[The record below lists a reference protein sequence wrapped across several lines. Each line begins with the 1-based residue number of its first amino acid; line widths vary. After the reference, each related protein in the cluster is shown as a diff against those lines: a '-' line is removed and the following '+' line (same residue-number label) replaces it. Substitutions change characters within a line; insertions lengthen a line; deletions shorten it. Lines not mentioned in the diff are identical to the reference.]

1 MENPFSARHRAGLGV
16 WTALILFAIVGS
28 SLTRAGQS
36 QLAPSHEAQLLSLR
50 LVPQNIT
57 LWRAKASQRFLVLAQ
72 YGDGLERDVTSRSRF
87 SLSDTRVA
95 MVNETGRVVAR
106 ADGQTML
113 TARFGRQ
120 VTEAEIRIEG
130 SEGKRPFSFAR
141 DIGGIFTK
149 HRCNSSDCHG
159 SVKGK
164 GGFKLSMNALYPR
177 DDYQWILKGG
187 TYQVLSAEAAG
198 EKIPRIDLEEPE
210 KSLLLKA
217 TFGVSHGGGQRFP
230 DDSLDYGVIRDWIRQ
245 GAPYGEESLEQSVS
259 IEQLT
264 VFPQQAVL
272 DLQGRQQ
279 LLVTAHLSNGRYE
292 DVTDQV
298 LYVSNHPEVVEV
310 TPEGLVNAVKTGE
323 TAVMIRAAGQAISV
337 GFGVIAQPILDY
349 PEVPRRNFIDD
360 YVFTK
365 LRRFN
370 TVPSPLSGD
379 LEFLRRVCLDVA
391 GTLPSPERVREFLA
405 SKDPQKRDRLIETL
419 LHSPEYGD
427 YWTWRFADFFR
438 VSTQNSYGGH
448 DYWLW
453 IREKITQNQP
463 YDQMA
468 RERISALGYH
478 GPKWHYYGGSDLRPA
493 QDLMAEQVRVFL
505 GRRLDCAQCHNH
517 PYENW
522 SQNQYWDLAAFY
534 GRLTHLGDLNFLPV
548 VVDDPAGHGDL
559 GQGAPL
565 IHPRT
570 KEEVQPR
577 FLDGTLLPESERDD
591 LRWKLAEWMTSPRN
605 RYFAEAIV
613 NRMWSYFLGRGIV
626 HPVDDF
632 RLTNPPTHPDLL
644 KKLAQDF
651 VEHNYDLK
659 HLIRLITQSR
669 TYQLSGTTNESNRE
683 DNINYSHA
691 LPRGLD
697 AEVLLDA
704 ISQVSRVPEEFSGYP
719 PGTRAIHLVTSN
731 LISHFLDVY
740 DRPNRLMV
748 PEREVKANLAQA
760 LHLLVGKTY
769 TSKLSQEGGRI
780 DRLLKSGASDSQIIE
795 DFYLAALSRFPT
807 PEEQARLQEAIAE
820 RPSRGEAIE
829 DLLWGIV
836 SSREFAY
843 NH

>member
-1 MENPFSARHRAGLGV
+1 M
-16 WTALILFAIVGS
+16 
-28 SLTRAGQS
+28 
-36 QLAPSHEAQLLSLR
+36 
-50 LVPQNIT
+50 
-57 LWRAKASQRFLVLAQ
+57 
-72 YGDGLERDVTSRSRF
+72 ERDVTSQSRF
-87 SLSDTRVA
+87 SLSNTRVA
-95 MVNETGRVVAR
+95 VVKGTGQVIAR
-106 ADGQTML
+106 ADGQCVL
-113 TARFGRQ
+113 TARFGDQ
-120 VTEAEIRIEG
+120 VAEAKIRIEA
-130 SEGKRPFSFAR
+130 SEEKRPFSFAR

-149 HRCNSSDCHG
+149 HGCNSSDCHG

-177 DDYQWILKGG
+177 DDYQWIVEGG

-210 KSLLLKA
+210 KSLLLLKP
-217 TFGVSHGGGQRFP
+217 TFGVPHGGGGHFP
-230 DDSLDYGVIRDWIRQ
+230 VDSLDYEVIRDWIRQ
-245 GAPYGEESLEQSVS
+245 GVPYGEESLEQSVR
-259 IEQLT
+259 IEQLR
-264 VFPQQAVL
+264 VFPRQTVL
-272 DLQGRQQ
+272 DLRGKQQ

-298 LYVSNHPEVVEV
+298 LYVSNNPEVAEV
-310 TPEGLVNAVKTGE
+310 TPEGLVKAVKTGE

-337 GFGVIAQPILDY
+337 GFGVIAQPLPDY
-349 PEVPRRNFIDD
+349 PEIPRRNFIDD
-360 YVFTK
+360 YIFAK
-365 LRRFN
+365 LRKLN
-370 TVPSPLSGD
+370 IVPSPLSSD
-379 LEFLRRVCLDVA
+379 VEFLRRICLDVT
-391 GTLPSPERVREFLA
+391 GTLPPPQKVREFLA

-438 VSTQNSYGGH
+438 VSTQTSYGGR

-478 GPKWHYYGGSDLRPA
+478 GPKWHYYGGSDLRPP

-522 SQNQYWDLAAFY
+522 SQNQYWDMAAFY

-577 FLDGTLLPESERDD
+577 YLDGTPLPESESDD
-591 LRWKLAEWMTSPRN
+591 PRWKLAEWMTSPRN
-605 RYFAEAIV
+605 PYFAEAIV

-644 KKLAQDF
+644 KKLARDF
-651 VEHNYDLK
+651 VEHNYDIRY
-659 HLIRLITQSR
+659 LIRLIAQSR
-669 TYQLSGTTNESNRE
+669 SYQLSGTRNETNPE

-704 ISQVSRVPEEFSGYP
+704 ISQVSGVPEDFRGYP
-719 PGTRAIHLVTSN
+719 RGTRAINLITSN
-731 LISHFLDVY
+731 MISHFLDVY

-748 PEREVKANLAQA
+748 PEREVKANLVQA

-780 DRLLKSGASDSQIIE
+780 DRLLKGGASDSQIIE

-807 PEEQARLQEAIAE
+807 AEEQARLQKAIAE
-820 RPSRGEAIE
+820 RPPRREALE